1 LISNTKVVI
10 LAGGRGLRISEESDL
25 IPKPLIKIGSDP
37 ILVHLMRYFS
47 NYDFNNFVIALG
59 YKGNLIKEYFSNY
72 ALYSSNLYL
81 DFKTGEKIMSENRK
95 ESWKLELI
103 DTGENTMT
111 GGRIKRLGPLLD
123 QTFIV
128 TYGDGLSNVNLH
140 DLLKF
145 HKSHKK
151 LATVTSVSPP
161 GRYGVLDID
170 EKNVVKGFVE
180 KPMNTNQ
187 YINGGFMIFEK
198 EVLELVKSDAD
209 TLEESVLSKLAQEN
223 ELMAFKHSGF
233 WQSMD
238 TLRDKRVLE
247 ELIAAGNAPW
257 L

>member
-1 LISNTKVVI
+1 
-10 LAGGRGLRISEESDL
+10 
-25 IPKPLIKIGSDP
+25 
-37 ILVHLMRYFS
+37 
-47 NYDFNNFVIALG
+47 
-59 YKGNLIKEYFSNY
+59 
-72 ALYSSNLYL
+72 
-81 DFKTGEKIMSENRK
+81 
-95 ESWKLELI
+95 
-103 DTGENTMT
+103 
-111 GGRIKRLGPLLD
+111 
-123 QTFIV
+123 
-128 TYGDGLSNVNLH
+128 
-140 DLLKF
+140 
-145 HKSHKK
+145 
-151 LATVTSVSPP
+151 VTSVSPP